1 MPSKSETKIEDLL
14 ASRKKKFPYIT
25 SSVIFGILLLI
36 SAFYFDLFSLFDS
49 SEKETKTEKEIVVAE
64 MGNMAN
70 TLTSSGT
77 AKAGAQSNL
86 YSDSTGEVNE
96 VKFSAGDEVKK
107 DEVIV
112 TFNKDTATRNL
123 EISKSNLNQAQITLN
138 ELLNSPTDS
147 EKLNASQSKINA
159 EQQLESSK
167 QQLKNAEITLDKLIA
182 PDLSQINSAEASVVS
197 AEASVVSAEASV
209 VSAEASVVSAKS
221 SIVSAQNAID
231 NAYVELL
238 NSQKSYCDT
247 LLTASP
253 FADEK
258 APVCSTTDLPLSE
271 SNRSRLLDDIKS
283 ENDPTTARITT
294 TKALLLANSTYTNSL
309 SSLKNANSNLQT
321 SESSVLTSESSVLTA
336 NSNLQTAQTTL
347 NLLLNPSERDIL
359 QTQLSIDTAKISVLS
374 SQASLDSAV
383 QSEKDILSGAS
394 EFQIDKQKQAV
405 YSAELSVQENQEV
418 LDSLEVKSPR
428 DGVIGSINV
437 SVGDKVS
444 ANTLLGVISDITSIS
459 VDLAIS
465 ESDVEGIQ
473 EGLYGIA
480 LFDSL
485 PDQSYVVKIS
495 NVSIIPNI
503 NQGIV
508 SYPVEAEILKTR
520 DIAAALP
527 ELARYASGIS
537 GSSELASFI
546 SPQNNSSRPS
556 RMDPSN
562 LDLECIREQLGD
574 DFDINNISPETIQ
587 KVMKSGCMPEST
599 SGGLGSNSMLSVIEQ
614 FAPSKMPTAGMG
626 ANVILLKDLKE
637 DLIMIPSKSII
648 RKGKE
653 SYVKK
658 VQGEE
663 EIEVKIVTG
672 DSDGIRTSVTEGV
685 NAGDLII
692 IEYQVSADKPAES
705 LIDDNKGSERP
716 PRPPGGGG
724 FRGNAGK

>member
-1 MPSKSETKIEDLL
+1 M
-14 ASRKKKFPYIT
+14 
-25 SSVIFGILLLI
+25 
-36 SAFYFDLFSLFDS
+36 
-49 SEKETKTEKEIVVAE
+49 
-64 MGNMAN
+64 
-70 TLTSSGT
+70 
-77 AKAGAQSNL
+77 
-86 YSDSTGEVNE
+86 
-96 VKFSAGDEVKK
+96 
-107 DEVIV
+107 
-112 TFNKDTATRNL
+112 
-123 EISKSNLNQAQITLN
+123 
-138 ELLNSPTDS
+138 
-147 EKLNASQSKINA
+147 
-159 EQQLESSK
+159 
-167 QQLKNAEITLDKLIA
+167 
-182 PDLSQINSAEASVVS
+182 
-197 AEASVVSAEASV
+197 
-209 VSAEASVVSAKS
+209 
-221 SIVSAQNAID
+221 
-231 NAYVELL
+231 
-238 NSQKSYCDT
+238 
-247 LLTASP
+247 
-253 FADEK
+253 
-258 APVCSTTDLPLSE
+258 PLSE

-309 SSLKNANSNLQT
+309 SSLENANSNL
-321 SESSVLTSESSVLTA
+321 ETSESSVLTA

-347 NLLLNPSERDIL
+347 NLLLNPSERDVL
-359 QTQLSIDTAKISVLS
+359 QAQLAIDTAKLSVLS
-374 SQASLDSAV
+374 SQASLDSAI
-383 QSEKDILSGAS
+383 QSEIDILSGAS

-405 YSAELSVQENQEV
+405 YSAELSVQENQVV
-418 LDSLEVKSPR
+418 LDSLDIKSPR
-428 DGVIGSINV
+428 DGVVGSINV

-465 ESDVEGIQ
+465 ESDVEGIE

-480 LFDSL
+480 LFDSM

-520 DIAAALP
+520 DIAIALP
-527 ELARYASGIS
+527 ELARYASGIA

-546 SPQNNSSRPS
+546 SPQSNASGPS

-574 DFDINNISPETIQ
+574 DFDVNNISPETIQ
-587 KVMKSGCMPEST
+587 KVMNSGCMPDS
-599 SGGLGSNSMLSVIEQ
+599 SKGFGSNSILSVVEQ

-658 VQGEE
+658 VQGED
-663 EIEVKIVTG
+663 EIEVKIITG
-672 DSDGIRTSVTEGV
+672 ESDGTRTSISKGV
-685 NAGDLII
+685 DAGDLII
-692 IEYQVSADKPAES
+692 IEYQVTEDKPAES
-705 LIDDNKGSERP
+705 FEDNKGAQRP
-716 PRPPGGGG
+716 PGPRGGGG

>member
-1 MPSKSETKIEDLL
+1 MPSKSDTKIEDLL
-14 ASRKKKFPYIT
+14 ASRKKKFPIVT
-25 SSVIFGILLLI
+25 VGSIIAILLLVL
-36 SAFYFDLFSLFDS
+36 AFYFDLFSIFNS
-49 SEKETKTEKEIVVAE
+49 SEKEIKMQKDIVVAE
-64 MGNMAN
+64 MGNMAS

-86 YSDSTGEVNE
+86 YSDSMGEVYE

-107 DEVIV
+107 DEIII
-112 TFNKDTATRNL
+112 TFNKDTAIRNL

-147 EKLNASQSKINA
+147 EKLSASQSKISA

-167 QQLKNAEITLDKLIA
+167 QQLKNAEITLDKLLT
-182 PDLSQINSAEASVVS
+182 PDLSQINSAEAGVVS
-197 AEASVVSAEASV
+197 AEAGVVSAEAGI
-209 VSAEASVVSAKS
+209 VSAKS

-247 LLTASP
+247 LLTNPP
-253 FADEK
+253 FSDEK

-271 SNRSRLLDDIKS
+271 SNRARLLDDIKS

-309 SSLKNANSNLQT
+309 SSLENANSNL
-321 SESSVLTSESSVLTA
+321 ETSESSVLTA
-336 NSNLQTAQTTL
+336 NSNLQTAKTTL
-347 NLLLNPSERDIL
+347 NLLLNPSERDVL
-359 QTQLSIDTAKISVLS
+359 QAQLAIDTAKISVLS
-374 SQASLDSAV
+374 SQASMDSAI
-383 QSEKDILSGAS
+383 QSEIDVLSGAS

-405 YSAELSVQENQEV
+405 YSAELSAQENQVV
-418 LDSLEVKSPR
+418 LDSLDIKSPR

-465 ESDVEGIQ
+465 ESDVEGIE

-480 LFDSL
+480 LFDSM

-520 DIAAALP
+520 DIAIALP
-527 ELARYASGIS
+527 ELARYASGIA

-546 SPQNNSSRPS
+546 SPQSNASGPS

-562 LDLECIREQLGD
+562 LDLECIRDQLGD
-574 DFDINNISPETIQ
+574 DFDINNITPETIQ
-587 KVMKSGCMPEST
+587 KVMKSGCMPESA
-599 SGGLGSNSMLSVIEQ
+599 SGGLGSNSMLGVIEQ

-658 VQGEE
+658 AQGEE

-672 DSDGIRTSVTEGV
+672 ESDGIRTSISKGV

-692 IEYQVSADKPAES
+692 IEYQVSADKSDES
-705 LIDDNKGSERP
+705 LIDNFKEDNKDSQRS

>member
-77 AKAGAQSNL
+77 AKAGSQSNL

-182 PDLSQINSAEASVVS
+182 PDLSQVN
-197 AEASVVSAEASV
+197 
-209 VSAEASVVSAKS
+209 SAEASVVSAKS

-247 LLTASP
+247 LLTDSP

-271 SNRSRLLDDIKS
+271 SNRARLLDDIKS

-309 SSLKNANSNLQT
+309 SSLENANSNL
-321 SESSVLTSESSVLTA
+321 ETSESSVLTA

-347 NLLLNPSERDIL
+347 NSLLNPSERDIL
-359 QTQLSIDTAKISVLS
+359 QAQLAIDTAKISILS

-405 YSAELSVQENQEV
+405 YSAELSVQENQEI

-587 KVMKSGCMPEST
+587 KVMKSGCMPESA
-599 SGGLGSNSMLSVIEQ
+599 SGGLGSNSMLGVIEQ
-614 FAPSKMPTAGMG
+614 FVPSKMPTAGMG

-637 DLIMIPSKSII
+637 DLIMVPSKSII

-658 VQGEE
+658 AQGEE

-672 DSDGIRTSVTEGV
+672 ESDGIRTSITEGV

-692 IEYQVSADKPAES
+692 IEYQVSADKPDES
-705 LIDDNKGSERP
+705 LIDDFKDDNKDSQRP

>member
-77 AKAGAQSNL
+77 AKAGSQSNL

-182 PDLSQINSAEASVVS
+182 PDLSQVNSAEASVVS
-197 AEASVVSAEASV
+197 AEASI

-247 LLTASP
+247 LLTDSP

-271 SNRSRLLDDIKS
+271 SNRARLLDDIKS

-309 SSLKNANSNLQT
+309 SSLENANSNL
-321 SESSVLTSESSVLTA
+321 ETSESSVLTA

-347 NLLLNPSERDIL
+347 NSLLNPSERDIL
-359 QTQLSIDTAKISVLS
+359 QAQLAIDTAKISILS

-405 YSAELSVQENQEV
+405 YSAELSVQENQEI

-587 KVMKSGCMPEST
+587 KVMKSGCMPESA
-599 SGGLGSNSMLSVIEQ
+599 SGGLGSNSMLGVIEQ
-614 FAPSKMPTAGMG
+614 FVPSKMPTAGMG

-637 DLIMIPSKSII
+637 DLIMVPSKSII

-658 VQGEE
+658 AQGEE

-672 DSDGIRTSVTEGV
+672 ESDGIRTSITEGV

-692 IEYQVSADKPAES
+692 IEYQVSADKPDES
-705 LIDDNKGSERP
+705 LIDDFKDDNKDSQRP

>member
-197 AEASVVSAEASV
+197 AEASVVSA
-209 VSAEASVVSAKS
+209 KS

-309 SSLKNANSNLQT
+309 SSLKNANSNLET

-359 QTQLSIDTAKISVLS
+359 QAQLSIDTAKISVLS

-556 RMDPSN
+556 RMDPAN

-587 KVMKSGCMPEST
+587 KVIKSGCMPESAR
-599 SGGLGSNSMLSVIEQ
+599 GGLGSNSMLSVIEQ

-637 DLIMIPSKSII
+637 DLIMVPSKSII

-658 VQGEE
+658 AQGEE

>member
-197 AEASVVSAEASV
+197 AEASVVSA
-209 VSAEASVVSAKS
+209 KS

-309 SSLKNANSNLQT
+309 SSLKNANSNLET

>member
-1 MPSKSETKIEDLL
+1 MPSKSDIKIEDLL

-25 SSVIFGILLLI
+25 SSVILGILLLI
-36 SAFYFDLFSLFDS
+36 SAFYFDFFSLFGS
-49 SEKETKTEKEIVVAE
+49 SEKEIKTEKEIVVAE
-64 MGNMAN
+64 IGNMAS

-86 YSDSTGEVNE
+86 YSDSTGEVYE
-96 VKFSAGDEVKK
+96 VEFSAGDEVKK

-112 TFNKDTATRNL
+112 TFNNDTATRNL

-159 EQQLESSK
+159 EQQLESSE

-182 PDLSQINSAEASVVS
+182 PDLSQIN
-197 AEASVVSAEASV
+197 SAEASV

-309 SSLKNANSNLQT
+309 SSLKNANSNLET

-347 NLLLNPSERDIL
+347 NSLLNPSERDIL
-359 QTQLSIDTAKISVLS
+359 QAQLSIDTAKISVLS

-405 YSAELSVQENQEV
+405 YSAELSVQGNQEV

-444 ANTLLGVISDITSIS
+444 ANTLLGVISDVTSIS
-459 VDLAIS
+459 IDLAIS
-465 ESDVEGIQ
+465 ESDVEGVQ

-485 PDQSYVVKIS
+485 PDQSYIVKIS

-508 SYPVEAEILKTR
+508 SYPVEAEILKAR
-520 DIAAALP
+520 DIAVALP

-556 RMDPSN
+556 RVDPSN
-562 LDLECIREQLGD
+562 LDLECIKEQLGD
-574 DFDINNISPETIQ
+574 DFDINNISPATIQ
-587 KVMKSGCMPEST
+587 KVMKSGCMPESAR
-599 SGGLGSNSMLSVIEQ
+599 GGLGSNSMLSVVEQ

-663 EIEVKIVTG
+663 EIEVKIATG
-672 DSDGIRTSVTEGV
+672 ESDGIRTSITEGV
-685 NAGDLII
+685 NAGDLVI
-692 IEYQVSADKPAES
+692 IEYQVSVDNPTES
-705 LIDDNKGSERP
+705 LQDDNKSSERP
-716 PRPPGGGG
+716 PGPPKGGG
-724 FRGNAGK
+724 FRGNAGQ

>member
-182 PDLSQINSAEASVVS
+182 PDLSQIN
-197 AEASVVSAEASV
+197 SAEASV

>member
-1 MPSKSETKIEDLL
+1 MPSKSDIKIEDLL

-25 SSVIFGILLLI
+25 SSVILGILLLI
-36 SAFYFDLFSLFDS
+36 SAFYFDFFSLFGS
-49 SEKETKTEKEIVVAE
+49 SEKEIKTEKEIVVAE
-64 MGNMAN
+64 IGNMAS

-86 YSDSTGEVNE
+86 YSDSTGEVYE
-96 VKFSAGDEVKK
+96 VEFSAGDEVKK

-112 TFNKDTATRNL
+112 TFNNDTATRNL

-159 EQQLESSK
+159 EQQLESSE

-182 PDLSQINSAEASVVS
+182 PDLSQIN
-197 AEASVVSAEASV
+197 SAEASV

-309 SSLKNANSNLQT
+309 SSLKNANSNLET

-347 NLLLNPSERDIL
+347 NSLLNPSERDIL
-359 QTQLSIDTAKISVLS
+359 QAQLSIDTAKISVLS

-405 YSAELSVQENQEV
+405 YSAELSVQGNQEV

-444 ANTLLGVISDITSIS
+444 ANTLLGVISDVTSIS

-465 ESDVEGIQ
+465 ESDVEGVQ

-485 PDQSYVVKIS
+485 PDQSYIVKIS

-508 SYPVEAEILKTR
+508 SYPVEAEILKAR
-520 DIAAALP
+520 DIAVALP

-556 RMDPSN
+556 RVDPSN
-562 LDLECIREQLGD
+562 LDLECIKEQLGD
-574 DFDINNISPETIQ
+574 DFDINNISPATIQ
-587 KVMKSGCMPEST
+587 KVMKSGCMPESAR
-599 SGGLGSNSMLSVIEQ
+599 GGLGSNSMLSVVEQ

-663 EIEVKIVTG
+663 EIEVKIATG
-672 DSDGIRTSVTEGV
+672 ESDGIRTSITEGV
-685 NAGDLII
+685 NAGDLVI
-692 IEYQVSADKPAES
+692 IEYQVSVDNPTES
-705 LIDDNKGSERP
+705 LQDDNKSSERP
-716 PRPPGGGG
+716 PGPPKGGG
-724 FRGNAGK
+724 FRGNAGQ

>member
-1 MPSKSETKIEDLL
+1 MPSKSDTKIEDLL
-14 ASRKKKFPYIT
+14 ASRKKKFPVVTVGSI
-25 SSVIFGILLLI
+25 VAILLLI
-36 SAFYFDLFSLFDS
+36 LAFYFDLFSIFNS
-49 SEKETKTEKEIVVAE
+49 SEKEINMQKDIVVAE
-64 MGNMAN
+64 MGNMAS

-86 YSDSTGEVNE
+86 YSDSMGEVYE

-107 DEVIV
+107 DEIIL
-112 TFNKDTATRNL
+112 TFNKDAAVRNL

-147 EKLNASQSKINA
+147 EKLSASQSKIGA

-167 QQLKNAEITLDKLIA
+167 QQLKNAEIILDKLLA
-182 PDLSQINSAEASVVS
+182 PDLSQINSAEAGVVS
-197 AEASVVSAEASV
+197 AEAG
-209 VSAEASVVSAKS
+209 VVSAKS

-247 LLTASP
+247 LLTNPP
-253 FADEK
+253 FSDEK

-309 SSLKNANSNLQT
+309 SSLENANSNL
-321 SESSVLTSESSVLTA
+321 ETSESSVLTA

-347 NLLLNPSERDIL
+347 NLLLNPSERDVL
-359 QTQLSIDTAKISVLS
+359 QAQLAIDTAKLSVLS
-374 SQASLDSAV
+374 SQASLDSAI
-383 QSEKDILSGAS
+383 QSEIDILSGAS

-405 YSAELSVQENQEV
+405 YTAELSVQENQVV
-418 LDSLEVKSPR
+418 LDSLDIKSPR
-428 DGVIGSINV
+428 NGVVGSINV

-465 ESDVEGIQ
+465 ESDVEGIE

-480 LFDSL
+480 LFDSM

-520 DIAAALP
+520 DIAIALP
-527 ELARYASGIS
+527 ELARYASGIA

-546 SPQNNSSRPS
+546 SPQSNASGPS

-574 DFDINNISPETIQ
+574 DFDVNSISPETIQ
-587 KVMKSGCMPEST
+587 KVMNSGCMPDS
-599 SGGLGSNSMLSVIEQ
+599 SKGFGSNSILSVVEQ

-658 VQGEE
+658 AQGED
-663 EIEVKIVTG
+663 EIEVKIITG
-672 DSDGIRTSVTEGV
+672 ESDGIRTSISKGV
-685 NAGDLII
+685 DAGDLII
-692 IEYQVSADKPAES
+692 IEYQVTEDKPAES
-705 LIDDNKGSERP
+705 FEDNKGSQRP
-716 PRPPGGGG
+716 PGPRGGGG

>member
-1 MPSKSETKIEDLL
+1 MPSKSDIKIEDLL

-25 SSVIFGILLLI
+25 SSVILGILLLI
-36 SAFYFDLFSLFDS
+36 SAFYFDFFSLFGS
-49 SEKETKTEKEIVVAE
+49 SEKEIKTEKEIVVAE
-64 MGNMAN
+64 IGNMAS

-86 YSDSTGEVNE
+86 YSDSTGEVYE
-96 VKFSAGDEVKK
+96 VEFSAGDEVKK

-112 TFNKDTATRNL
+112 TFNNDTATRNL

-182 PDLSQINSAEASVVS
+182 PDLSQIN
-197 AEASVVSAEASV
+197 SAEASV

-309 SSLKNANSNLQT
+309 SSLKNANSNLET

-347 NLLLNPSERDIL
+347 NSLLNPSERDIL
-359 QTQLSIDTAKISVLS
+359 QAQLSIDTAKISVLS

-405 YSAELSVQENQEV
+405 YSAELSVQGNQEV

-444 ANTLLGVISDITSIS
+444 ANTLLGVISDVTSIS

-465 ESDVEGIQ
+465 ESDVEGVQ

-485 PDQSYVVKIS
+485 PDQSYIVKIS

-508 SYPVEAEILKTR
+508 SYPVEAEILKAR
-520 DIAAALP
+520 DIAVALP

-556 RMDPSN
+556 RVDPSN
-562 LDLECIREQLGD
+562 LDLECIKEQLGD
-574 DFDINNISPETIQ
+574 DFDINNISPATIQ
-587 KVMKSGCMPEST
+587 KVMKSGCMPESAR
-599 SGGLGSNSMLSVIEQ
+599 GGLGSNSMLSVVEQ

-663 EIEVKIVTG
+663 EIEVKIATG
-672 DSDGIRTSVTEGV
+672 ESDGIRTSITEGV
-685 NAGDLII
+685 NAGDLVI
-692 IEYQVSADKPAES
+692 IEYQVSVDNPTES
-705 LIDDNKGSERP
+705 LQDDNKSSERP
-716 PRPPGGGG
+716 PGPPKGGG
-724 FRGNAGK
+724 FRGNAGQ

>member
-359 QTQLSIDTAKISVLS
+359 QAQLSIDTAKISVLS

-556 RMDPSN
+556 RMDPAN

-587 KVMKSGCMPEST
+587 KVIKSGCMPESAR
-599 SGGLGSNSMLSVIEQ
+599 GGLGSNSMLSVIEQ

-637 DLIMIPSKSII
+637 DLIMVPSKSII

-658 VQGEE
+658 AQGEE